1 MTTSWD
7 ITSWVSGAPPAD
19 GLARVTSGIACTMR
33 CVREGDV
40 VSGDAGTACPTCCA
54 LALDAMHTA
63 RPKAAMGPDD
73 GTRIRISWSIRILV
87 PRLETL
93 VLARLPRL
101 QEISAMSRLAV
112 PIVLA
117 QVGLMLMGV
126 VDTLMV
132 SRVSA
137 AALAAVALG
146 NLYFTALMLPAAGT
160 LMVLD
165 AVVSQALGAGDHEAA
180 ARGVQRGFL
189 MAAGIAAV
197 MSVVLLPATW
207 VMSLLRQPPEFV
219 PIAASYVRISILG
232 GLPFLAFVVLR
243 QSLQAM
249 RRMRVMLVVIVL
261 ANVSNGVLNWV
272 FIYGHLGSPA
282 MGAPG
287 SAWATVVSRWMMSLL
302 LLGFGWGALRP
313 ALVPWRR
320 ETFHAAPLMAM
331 VRLGLPIAFMQAL
344 EYGAFAAIGVL
355 MGVLGTTQ
363 MAAHQIAI
371 NLASLTFMV
380 PLGIGAAAAVRVGHA
395 AGAADADAAR
405 ESARAAIVTG
415 AGFMGISAVLLL
427 LVPAGIAALYTKD
440 AAVLALAA
448 ALLPVAGVFQVFD
461 GIQAVCAGVLRGLGD
476 TRVAFII
483 NLAGFWLV
491 GFPVSVLLGFRT
503 RLGAVGLWWGFVAAL
518 AVVALLLL
526 ARVRSKLKG
535 AIQRQDMEGVVL
547 HLATDADA

>member
-1 MTTSWD
+1 
-7 ITSWVSGAPPAD
+7 
-19 GLARVTSGIACTMR
+19 
-33 CVREGDV
+33 
-40 VSGDAGTACPTCCA
+40 
-54 LALDAMHTA
+54 
-63 RPKAAMGPDD
+63 
-73 GTRIRISWSIRILV
+73 
-87 PRLETL
+87 
-93 VLARLPRL
+93 
-101 QEISAMSRLAV
+101 MSRLAV

-126 VDTLMV
+126 VDTVMV

-137 AALAAVALG
+137 VALAAVALG

-160 LMVLD
+160 LLVLD
-165 AVVSQALGAGDHEAA
+165 AVVSQALGAGDHAGA
-180 ARGVQRGFL
+180 ARGVQRGFI
-189 MAAGIAAV
+189 MAAGIALV
-197 MSVVLLPATW
+197 MSVVLLPATAG
-207 VMSLLRQPPEFV
+207 MTLLRQPSELV
-219 PIAASYVRISILG
+219 PIASDYVRISILG

-249 RRMRVMLVVIVL
+249 KRMRVMLIVIVL

-287 SAWATVVSRWMMSLL
+287 SAWATVISRWMMALL
-302 LLGFGWGALRP
+302 LLGFGWSALRP
-313 ALVPWRR
+313 ALVPWHR
-320 ETFHAAPLMAM
+320 ESFHAAPLAAM
-331 VRLGLPIAFMQAL
+331 LRLGLPIALMQAL

-405 ESARAAIVTG
+405 ESARAAIVSG
-415 AGFMGISAVLLL
+415 AAFMSVSAAMLLL
-427 LVPAGIAALYTKD
+427 FPMAIASLYTRD
-440 AAVLALAA
+440 ASVLALAA

-476 TRVAFII
+476 TRVPFII
-483 NLAGFWLV
+483 NLSGFWLV
-491 GFPVSVLLGFRT
+491 GFPVSVALGFRT
-503 RLGAVGLWWGFVAAL
+503 NLGAVGLWWGFVAAL
-518 AVVALLLL
+518 AVVAVLLL
-526 ARVRSKLKG
+526 ARVRTKLRG
-535 AIQRQDMEGVVL
+535 PIQRQEMESIVM
-547 HLATDADA
+547 HLATDEGP